1 MDYSRPGSPVLQNLL
16 SWQQVKYTLTSFLP
30 EDPSSADHELFSHR
44 EGKEAAC
51 CRAGA
56 RVATPLCVAA
66 GLKAL
71 CCESKLLAE
80 GVSDSVGLIPWE
92 EMKSVQNLPLLKVS

>member
-1 MDYSRPGSPVLQNLL
+1 MDYSRPGSPVLHNLL
-16 SWQQVKYTLTSFLP
+16 SWQQVNYTMTSFLP
-30 EDPSSADHELFSHR
+30 EEPSWADHELFSHR